1 MADNDQELVD
11 YAIVPHSRIQHYES
25 TIENQQAEIN
35 RLQEQVN
42 IPPEEVKLKDD
53 VKVESPAEEVKK
65 KDDEKVENK
74 EEKVESSPSE
84 DVGGLPKS
92 DTVEPLKEEVTDV
105 STEPSKQEVA
115 KIQRG
120 KNINRQCLTRQLK
133 HKLQEA
139 GCSLPENVDLLLKSA
154 TGSSTKILR
163 NENEFYNAIMSNNL
177 VSLVTNKAKFDYYIR
192 PKFFKI

>member
-53 VKVESPAEEVKK
+53 DKVESPAEEVKK

-92 DTVEPLKEEVTDV
+92 DTVEPLKEEVADV
-105 STEPSKQEVA
+105 SIEPPKQEVA

-154 TGSSTKILR
+154 PGSSTKILR